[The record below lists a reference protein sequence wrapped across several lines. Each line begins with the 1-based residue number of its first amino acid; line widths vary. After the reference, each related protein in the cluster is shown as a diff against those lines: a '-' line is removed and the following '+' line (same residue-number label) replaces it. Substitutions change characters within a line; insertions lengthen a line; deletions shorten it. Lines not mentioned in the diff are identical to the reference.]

1 MGKRDVAQLGSA
13 ARSGRVGRR
22 FKSYHPDLFPR
33 PHFSYGGKFLLL
45 SHSQIGSVSLTQRAR
60 GVILGIG

>member
-1 MGKRDVAQLGSA
+1 
-13 ARSGRVGRR
+13 
-22 FKSYHPDLFPR
+22 LFPR